1 MSEVEETL
9 NRMQTHKNVQG
20 IVIVN
25 GDGAIIRSTYTNERK
40 EEGTP
45 KIIQEMLSLDSYR
58 SWLPRPATQSVTSTP
73 ITT

>member
-25 GDGAIIRSTYTNERK
+25 SEGAIIRSTYTNERK
-40 EEGTP
+40 EEGSC
-45 KIIQEMLSLDSYR
+45 KDSQVMLWLGSFR
-58 SWLPRPATQSVTSTP
+58 SW
-73 ITT
+73 

>member
-25 GDGAIIRSTYTNERK
+25 SEGSLIRSTFMNEK
-40 EEGTP
+40 
-45 KIIQEMLSLDSYR
+45 K
-58 SWLPRPATQSVTSTP
+58 
-73 ITT
+73 

>member
-25 GDGAIIRSTYTNERK
+25 G
-40 EEGTP
+40 
-45 KIIQEMLSLDSYR
+45 
-58 SWLPRPATQSVTSTP
+58 
-73 ITT
+73 